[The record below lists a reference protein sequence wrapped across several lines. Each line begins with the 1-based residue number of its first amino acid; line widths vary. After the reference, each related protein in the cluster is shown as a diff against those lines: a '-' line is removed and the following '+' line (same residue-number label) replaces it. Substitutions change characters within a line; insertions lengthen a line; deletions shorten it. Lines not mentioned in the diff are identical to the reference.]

1 MKMNKKKK
9 DLLKLVKQIA
19 LERDVFELQFE
30 RDLAIRAI
38 NLTNRL
44 SNDKKHK
51 LALGINEE

>member
-1 MKMNKKKK
+1 MKKNKKKE
-9 DLLKLVKQIA
+9 DLLKLVNQIA

-30 RDLAIRAI
+30 RDSAIRAI
-38 NLTNRL
+38 NLTTRL